1 MNKIKLNSGLEI
13 EVIYKEDNET
23 TLKGGSLEF
32 TIPMKLPVEEIKR
45 DKPFMAFLEDSFS
58 NDGLGFFDLLKEQK

>member
-23 TLKGGSLEF
+23 TLKGGSSEF
-32 TIPMKLPVEEIKR
+32 TIPRRNYQSKKY
-45 DKPFMAFLEDSFS
+45 
-58 NDGLGFFDLLKEQK
+58 ND